1 MQVIF
6 SLKGDAHKVFLRLK
20 RTLRN
25 GDTIKEMQEYKEIE
39 EIQTLYRS
47 LDSSTLQL
55 IHYRMIK
62 EYNGSGIIP
71 ILVSSAPWL
80 LLLFSKQLS
89 TFLFKNG
96 NWLWAGFCIVYL
108 LGLAIS
114 VIIHFREKA
123 WAAFHMEIIQDI
135 LKERKG
141 ENDKG
146 HSNP

>member
-1 MQVIF
+1 MLF

-20 RTLRN
+20 KTLNN
-25 GDTIKEMQEYKEIE
+25 GDIIRESKEFKEIE

-89 TFLFKNG
+89 TFLFKEG
-96 NWLWAGFCIVYL
+96 KWLWAGFCILYI
-108 LGLAIS
+108 LALFFS
-114 VIIHFREKA
+114 VMIHFREKA

-135 LKERKG
+135 LKDRKN
-141 ENDKG
+141 ENAQG
-146 HSNP
+146 HSTN

>member
-1 MQVIF
+1 MLF

-20 RTLRN
+20 KTVDKGDQVRN
-25 GDTIKEMQEYKEIE
+25 SKEFKEIE
-39 EIQTLYRS
+39 EIQTVYKS

-89 TFLFKNG
+89 TFLFKEG
-96 NWLWAGFCIVYL
+96 KWLWAGFCILYI
-108 LGLAIS
+108 LALFFS
-114 VIIHFREKA
+114 VMIHFREKA

-135 LKERKG
+135 LKERKMVQTH
-141 ENDKG
+141 G
-146 HSNP
+146 HSTD

>member
-1 MQVIF
+1 MLF
-6 SLKGDAHKVFLRLK
+6 STKGDAHKVYLRLK
-20 RTLRN
+20 RTLQN
-25 GDTIKEMQEYKEIE
+25 GNAINHMMEYQEIE
-39 EIQTLYRS
+39 EIQTLYKS
-47 LDSSTLQL
+47 LDSHTLQL

-89 TFLFKNG
+89 TYLFHEGK
-96 NWLWAGFCIVYL
+96 WLWAGFSLVYIIA
-108 LGLAIS
+108 LAAS

-135 LKERKG
+135 LKER
-141 ENDKG
+141 ENAKA
-146 HSNP
+146 

>member
-1 MQVIF
+1 MF

-108 LGLAIS
+108 FGLAIS